1 MVDADCILKYLDE
14 NIERLKLE
22 YRLTKIGLFGS
33 VSRGDHTKESD
44 IDLLVEFESDTAGL
58 YDIKDKLKREIQE
71 KFDRPVDICRLKY
84 IKPVFLKQIQSET
97 RYV

>member
-1 MVDADCILKYLDE
+1 MVDADSILKYLDE

-44 IDLLVEFESDTAGL
+44 IDLLVEFEADTADL
-58 YDIKDKLKREIQE
+58 YDLKYKLKKEIQE
-71 KFDRPVDICRLKY
+71 KFDRSVDICRLKY